1 MDFRRRPSRL
11 HTAILAWLL
20 VALASSLLSPLVQ
33 RIPAGDVE
41 TVILCHGN
49 GGFTRIV
56 LSTDDSGDPSA
67 PPADARCCPFCL
79 STPMPA
85 LASAQALPS
94 SAAGRHVLHAVA
106 PHGHTAA
113 LTLHYDSRGPPAA
126 LMPA

>member
-41 TVILCHGN
+41 TVLLCHGN

-56 LSTDDSGDPSA
+56 LTTDDSDDPSVLFV
-67 PPADARCCPFCL
+67 DARCCPFCL

-85 LASAQALPS
+85 LASAQALLS
-94 SAAGRHVLHAVA
+94 SAVGRHVLYAVA
-106 PHGHTAA
+106 MHGHTAGF
-113 LTLHYDSRGPPAA
+113 TLYYDSRGPPAA

>member
-1 MDFRRRPSRL
+1 MDFRRRPSRF

-106 PHGHTAA
+106 THGHTAG

>member
-1 MDFRRRPSRL
+1 MDFSRRPSRF
-11 HTAILAWLL
+11 HIAILAWLL

-49 GGFTRIV
+49 GGFTQIV
-56 LSTDDSGDPSA
+56 LSPDDTDEPSA
-67 PPADARCCPFCL
+67 PTADARCCPFCL

-85 LASAQALPS
+85 LASAQAPPA

-106 PHGHTAA
+106 THGHTAG

>member
-1 MDFRRRPSRL
+1 MDFRRRPSRF

-33 RIPAGDVE
+33 RIPAGAVE

-85 LASAQALPS
+85 LSSAQAFPS
-94 SAAGRHVLHAVA
+94 PAAWQHVLHAIA
-106 PHGHTAA
+106 AHGHTAS
-113 LTLHYDSRGPPAA
+113 LTLHYDPRGPPAA
-126 LMPA
+126 

>member
-1 MDFRRRPSRL
+1 MDFRRRPSRF

-33 RIPAGDVE
+33 RIPAGSAE
-41 TVILCHGN
+41 TIILCHGN

-56 LSTDDSGDPSA
+56 LSPDDTDVPSA
-67 PPADARCCPFCL
+67 PQADTPHCPFCL

-85 LASAQALPS
+85 LSSAQALPA
-94 SAAGRHVLHAVA
+94 SAVGRHVLHAVA
-106 PHGHTAA
+106 THGHAA
-113 LTLHYDSRGPPAA
+113 GLTLHYDSRGPPAA

>member
-1 MDFRRRPSRL
+1 MDFSRRPTRF
-11 HTAILAWLL
+11 HTTILAWLL
-20 VALASSLLSPLVQ
+20 ATLLSSMLSPLVQ

-56 LSTDDSGDPSA
+56 LSTDDSDDPSA

-85 LASAQALPS
+85 LSSAQALPS
-94 SAAGRHVLHAVA
+94 SAAGRHVLHAVTT
-106 PHGHTAA
+106 HGHTAG

>member
-1 MDFRRRPSRL
+1 MDFRRRPSRF

-33 RIPAGDVE
+33 HIPAGDVE
-41 TVILCHGN
+41 TVLLCHGN
-49 GGFTRIV
+49 GGFTQIV
-56 LSTDDSGDPSA
+56 LSTDDSDDPSA

-94 SAAGRHVLHAVA
+94 SAAGQHVLHAVA
-106 PHGHTAA
+106 PHGHTAT

>member
-1 MDFRRRPSRL
+1 MDFRRRPSRFQ
-11 HTAILAWLL
+11 TAILAWLL
-20 VALASSLLSPLVQ
+20 MALASSLLAPLVQ
-33 RIPAGDVE
+33 RIPAGSPE

-49 GGFTRIV
+49 GGFAQIV
-56 LSTDDSGDPSA
+56 LSPDDTDEPSA
-67 PPADARCCPFCL
+67 PTANTSCCPFCL

-106 PHGHTAA
+106 THGHTAG

>member
-1 MDFRRRPSRL
+1 MDFRRRPPRFQ
-11 HTAILAWLL
+11 TAILAWLL
-20 VALASSLLSPLVQ
+20 MALASSLLSPLVQ
-33 RIPAGDVE
+33 RIPTGDVE
-41 TVILCHGN
+41 TVLLCHGN

-56 LSTDDSGDPSA
+56 LSTDDSDDPSA

>member
-1 MDFRRRPSRL
+1 MDFRRRPSRF

-20 VALASSLLSPLVQ
+20 LALASSLLSPLVQ

-67 PPADARCCPFCL
+67 PTADARCCPFCL

-106 PHGHTAA
+106 PHGHTAT

>member
-1 MDFRRRPSRL
+1 MDFSRRPSRF
-11 HTAILAWLL
+11 HSAILVWLL
-20 VALASSLLSPLVQ
+20 VALASSLLAPLVQ
-33 RIPAGDVE
+33 RIPAGSPE

-49 GGFTRIV
+49 GGFTQIV
-56 LSTDDSGDPSA
+56 LSPDDTDEPSA
-67 PPADARCCPFCL
+67 PTANARCCPFCL

-85 LASAQALPS
+85 LSSAQALPS

-106 PHGHTAA
+106 THGHTAG

>member
-1 MDFRRRPSRL
+1 MDFRRRPSRF
-11 HTAILAWLL
+11 HAAILAWLL

-79 STPMPA
+79 STLMPA

-106 PHGHTAA
+106 PHGHTAT

>member
-1 MDFRRRPSRL
+1 MDFRRRPSRF

-79 STPMPA
+79 STLMPA

-106 PHGHTAA
+106 THGHTAG

>member
-1 MDFRRRPSRL
+1 MDFSRRPSRF
-11 HTAILAWLL
+11 HIAILAWLL

-41 TVILCHGN
+41 TVILCPGN

-56 LSTDDSGDPSA
+56 LSTDDSDDPSA
-67 PPADARCCPFCL
+67 PTADARCCPCCL

-85 LASAQALPS
+85 LSPAQALPS
-94 SAAGRHVLHAVA
+94 SVAGRHVLHAVA
-106 PHGHTAA
+106 THGHTAG

>member
-1 MDFRRRPSRL
+1 MDFRRRPSRF

-56 LSTDDSGDPSA
+56 LSPDDTDAPSA
-67 PPADARCCPFCL
+67 PQADTPHCPFCL

-85 LASAQALPS
+85 LSSAQALPS
-94 SAAGRHVLHAVA
+94 STAGRHVLHAVA
-106 PHGHTAA
+106 PHGHTAT

>member
-1 MDFRRRPSRL
+1 MDFRRRPSRF

-49 GGFTRIV
+49 GGFTQIV
-56 LSTDDSGDPSA
+56 LSPDDTDEPSA
-67 PPADARCCPFCL
+67 PTADARCCPFCL

-85 LASAQALPS
+85 LSSAQAPPA

-106 PHGHTAA
+106 THGHTAG

>member
-1 MDFRRRPSRL
+1 MDFRRRPSRF
-11 HTAILAWLL
+11 HIAILAWLL

-56 LSTDDSGDPSA
+56 LSTDDSDDPSA

-85 LASAQALPS
+85 LSSAQALPS

-106 PHGHTAA
+106 PHGHTAG

>member
-1 MDFRRRPSRL
+1 MDFRRRPSRF

-85 LASAQALPS
+85 LSSAQAFPS
-94 SAAGRHVLHAVA
+94 PAAWQHVLHAIA
-106 PHGHTAA
+106 AHGHTAS
-113 LTLHYDSRGPPAA
+113 LTLHYDPRGPPAA
-126 LMPA
+126 

>member
-1 MDFRRRPSRL
+1 MDFRRRPSRF

-56 LSTDDSGDPSA
+56 LSTDDSDDPSA
-67 PPADARCCPFCL
+67 PPEDARCCPFCL

-85 LASAQALPS
+85 LSSAQALPA

-106 PHGHTAA
+106 THGHTAG

>member
-1 MDFRRRPSRL
+1 MDFRRRPSRF

-33 RIPAGDVE
+33 HIPAGDVE
-41 TVILCHGN
+41 TVLLCHGN
-49 GGFTRIV
+49 GGFTQIV
-56 LSTDDSGDPSA
+56 LSTDDSDDPSA

-85 LASAQALPS
+85 LASAQAFPS
-94 SAAGRHVLHAVA
+94 STAWRHVLHAVA
-106 PHGHTAA
+106 THGHTAG

>member
-41 TVILCHGN
+41 TVLLCHGN

-94 SAAGRHVLHAVA
+94 SAAGRHVLHAIA
-106 PHGHTAA
+106 THGHTAG

>member
-1 MDFRRRPSRL
+1 MDFRRRPSRF

-67 PPADARCCPFCL
+67 PPANARCCPFCL

-85 LASAQALPS
+85 LSSAQALPS

-106 PHGHTAA
+106 THGHTAG

>member
-1 MDFRRRPSRL
+1 MDFRRRPLRF

-49 GGFTRIV
+49 GGFTQIV
-56 LSTDDSGDPSA
+56 LSPDDTDEPSA
-67 PPADARCCPFCL
+67 PTADARCCPFCL

-85 LASAQALPS
+85 LSSAQAPPA

-106 PHGHTAA
+106 THGHTAG

-126 LMPA
+126 LMPG

>member
-1 MDFRRRPSRL
+1 MDFRRRPSRF
-11 HTAILAWLL
+11 HIAILAWLL

-49 GGFTRIV
+49 GGFAQIV
-56 LSTDDSGDPSA
+56 LSPDDTDAPSA
-67 PPADARCCPFCL
+67 PTANTPCCPFCL

-85 LASAQALPS
+85 LSPAQALPS
-94 SAAGRHVLHAVA
+94 SAAGWHVLHAVA
-106 PHGHTAA
+106 THGHTAG
-113 LTLHYDSRGPPAA
+113 LTLHYDSRGPPAT

>member
-1 MDFRRRPSRL
+1 MDFRRRPSRF

-79 STPMPA
+79 STLMPA

-94 SAAGRHVLHAVA
+94 SAAGRHVLHAAA
-106 PHGHTAA
+106 PHGHTAT

>member
-1 MDFRRRPSRL
+1 MDFRRRPSRFQ
-11 HTAILAWLL
+11 TAILAWLL

-106 PHGHTAA
+106 THGHTAG

>member
-1 MDFRRRPSRL
+1 MDFRRRPSRF
-11 HTAILAWLL
+11 HSAILAWLL
-20 VALASSLLSPLVQ
+20 VALASSLLAPLVQ
-33 RIPAGDVE
+33 RIPAGSPE

-56 LSTDDSGDPSA
+56 LSTDDSDDPSA

-85 LASAQALPS
+85 LSSAQALPA

>member
-1 MDFRRRPSRL
+1 MDFRRRPSRF

-56 LSTDDSGDPSA
+56 LSPDDTDAPSA
-67 PPADARCCPFCL
+67 PQADTPHCPFCL

-85 LASAQALPS
+85 LSSAQALPS
-94 SAAGRHVLHAVA
+94 SPAGRHVLHAVA
-106 PHGHTAA
+106 AHGHTAG
-113 LTLHYDSRGPPAA
+113 LILHYDSRGPPAA

>member
-1 MDFRRRPSRL
+1 MDFRRRPSRF

-56 LSTDDSGDPSA
+56 LSTDDSDDPSA
-67 PPADARCCPFCL
+67 PTANTPCCPFCL

-85 LASAQALPS
+85 LSSAQALPS

-106 PHGHTAA
+106 THGHTAD

>member
-1 MDFRRRPSRL
+1 MDFRRRPLRF

-33 RIPAGDVE
+33 RMPAGHVE
-41 TVILCHGN
+41 SVILCHGN
-49 GGFTRIV
+49 GGFTQIV
-56 LSTDDSGDPSA
+56 LSPDDTDEPSA
-67 PPADARCCPFCL
+67 PTADARCCPFCL

-85 LASAQALPS
+85 LSSAQAPPA

-106 PHGHTAA
+106 THGHTAG

>member
-1 MDFRRRPSRL
+1 MDFRRRPLRV

-56 LSTDDSGDPSA
+56 LSPDDTDAPSA
-67 PPADARCCPFCL
+67 PAADARCCPFCL

-85 LASAQALPS
+85 LSSAQALPS
-94 SAAGRHVLHAVA
+94 SAAGRHVLHAVT
-106 PHGHTAA
+106 PHGHTAT

>member
-1 MDFRRRPSRL
+1 MDFRRRPSRFQ
-11 HTAILAWLL
+11 TAILAWLL
-20 VALASSLLSPLVQ
+20 VALASSLLSPLVR

-56 LSTDDSGDPSA
+56 LSTDDSDDPSA

-85 LASAQALPS
+85 LSSAQALPS
-94 SAAGRHVLHAVA
+94 SAAGRHVLHAVT
-106 PHGHTAA
+106 PHGHTAT

>member
-1 MDFRRRPSRL
+1 MDFRRRPSRF

-49 GGFTRIV
+49 GGLTRIV
-56 LSTDDSGDPSA
+56 LSTDDSDDPSA
-67 PPADARCCPFCL
+67 PPADPRSCQCCL

-85 LASAQALPS
+85 LSSAQALPS

-106 PHGHTAA
+106 THGHTAG

>member
-1 MDFRRRPSRL
+1 MDFRRRPSRFQ
-11 HTAILAWLL
+11 TPILAWLL
-20 VALASSLLSPLVQ
+20 MALASSLLSPLVQ
-33 RIPAGDVE
+33 RIPTGDVE
-41 TVILCHGN
+41 TVLLCHGN

-56 LSTDDSGDPSA
+56 LSTDDSDDPSA

-106 PHGHTAA
+106 PHGHTAT

>member
-56 LSTDDSGDPSA
+56 LSSDDSDGPSA

-79 STPMPA
+79 SSPMPA
-85 LASAQALPS
+85 LAPAQAFPS
-94 SAAGRHVLHAVA
+94 STAWRHILHAVA
-106 PHGHTAA
+106 PHGHTATLA
-113 LTLHYDSRGPPAA
+113 LHYGSRGPPAA

>member
-1 MDFRRRPSRL
+1 MDFRRRPSRF

-41 TVILCHGN
+41 TVLLCHGN

-56 LSTDDSGDPSA
+56 LSTDNSGDPSA

>member
-1 MDFRRRPSRL
+1 MDFRRRPSRF

-20 VALASSLLSPLVQ
+20 VALSSSLLSPLVQ

-85 LASAQALPS
+85 LSSAQAFPS
-94 SAAGRHVLHAVA
+94 PAAWQHVLHAIA
-106 PHGHTAA
+106 AHGHTAS
-113 LTLHYDSRGPPAA
+113 LTLHYDPRGPPAA
-126 LMPA
+126 